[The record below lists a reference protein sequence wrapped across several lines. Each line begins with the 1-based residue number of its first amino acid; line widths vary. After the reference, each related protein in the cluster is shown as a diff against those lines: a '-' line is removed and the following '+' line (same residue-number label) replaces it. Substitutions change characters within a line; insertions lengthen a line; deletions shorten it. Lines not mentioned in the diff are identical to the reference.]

1 MGFTEILTIVFIL
14 LKVFG
19 VISWS
24 WWLVWLPE
32 IIAGVFYLGFI
43 LFSWITYIKINKDI
57 KKLKKQSKTMDEK
70 RRETMNKFDRWG
82 E

>member
-1 MGFTEILTIVFIL
+1 MGFTEVLTIIFIL
-14 LKVFG
+14 LKIFG

-32 IIAGVFYLGFI
+32 IIAGVVYLGFI

-57 KKLKKQSKTMDEK
+57 KRMKKESKIRNEK
-70 RRETMNKFDRWG
+70 HRETMNKFDRWG

>member
-1 MGFTEILTIVFIL
+1 MGFTEILTVVFIL

-32 IIAGVFYLGFI
+32 IIAGVVYLGVLIFYLI
-43 LFSWITYIKINKDI
+43 AYLKI
-57 KKLKKQSKTMDEK
+57 KKEAKKIESRSKFLKNQRKEMMDK
-70 RRETMNKFDRWG
+70 HDFWRD
-82 E
+82 

>member
-32 IIAGVFYLGFI
+32 IIAGVFYLGFLI
-43 LFSWITYIKINKDI
+43 FWLVAYLKINKDI
-57 KKLKKQSKTMDEK
+57 KRMEKESKVRNEK
-70 RRETMNKFDRWG
+70 FREKMNEFERRGK
-82 E
+82 